1 MPNNNTEN
9 LLTDDAILVEL
20 GEKIR
25 QVRLRKDMTQIALAE
40 ESGVAK
46 RTIER
51 FEKGASIQLTGLVRI
66 LRALGMIELLLD
78 LIPEQENS
86 PMAQLLGEKKVK
98 YRASRKDKNKDKSP
112 TQPDETSSKW
122 EWGEE

>member
-25 QVRLRKDMTQIALAE
+25 QVRLRKDMTQIVLAE

-51 FEKGASIQLTGLVRI
+51 FEKGASIQLTSLIRI

-98 YRASRKDKNKDKSP
+98 YRASRKGKNKDKSP
-112 TQPDETSSKW
+112 TQPDETPSKW

>member
-9 LLTDDAILVEL
+9 LLTDDTILMKL